1 MKSMLEAIQKY
12 FTKEINILGSV
23 KPRFAWISVWTFSV
37 LFLGLIEVLLAK
49 LISSFGS
56 YALNVLAFGTGG
68 IVFILLMIILF
79 RIIIENRLRGY
90 ILITLLFSA
99 VAFLVEKFFLNNEIF
114 TSFTARTTFVLWLT
128 FLTLFASIFYQKI
141 SKWILLFFPP
151 ILFIGFLISFCFI
164 LIMIPFMIIGWITIL
179 FLGIGILP
187 YTPLMACIA
196 FLVMCYRTTL
206 ELRDN
211 KYYLQYTFSKYL
223 TYAILIFTSI
233 YFIWFHTEWNRGQ
246 FIIRNHFLENK
257 IINSKRSLIDDDFP
271 AWASLGMKLPVNHV
285 SELYLQPESSNREVI
300 FTLFG
305 SDKLFDPFAFIV
317 SNISKKVEIPN
328 EDREHL
334 LRLLFGYT
342 HISLNRLWNGNSL
355 ITTDIETRLQLH
367 TESRTAYTEMK
378 INVYNEANRGQ
389 QEAIYTFKVPEG
401 SVCTNF
407 SLWINGK
414 EEPARLTFLSKEQ
427 TAFNTLE
434 GAERRDTSYVTWME
448 DNIIRVR
455 VFPVAGHNY
464 RSFKIGFVSPLKV
477 LNEQLHYEGFK
488 VEGPLLDSANH
499 KIKSD
504 VFENLDP
511 NLSGKGYTFEKMNSR
526 NPKEIFSNWF
536 AYGKYKEPWSLTINK
551 SSKVSGEFPFSDL
564 KLNVSELKMKEKVF
578 HPDKIYI
585 LINSSLSKKEWKSI
599 YTRLSSIELKSQIIL
614 VTNEWFYSKNKE
626 ENLDFIESQAL
637 PKFNLFPFYKI
648 TNDTDILIITN
659 KEDSSIPFSE
669 LKGSSF
675 FNKNREFF
683 SKNKKN
689 IYVYSLNRELS
700 TYFNSLKDYE
710 LIQDIPNSWDNLLES
725 LLSRKIKLP
734 DQSDENY
741 SIPNSKITIELKKLS
756 TISHITENDL
766 LARLVLY
773 KKIMR
778 ILGKRLSVTNKDATE
793 TNLFQLAET
802 GNIVTPTTSFIVMEN
817 ETDYDKFDT
826 HKNKK
831 NLGVTNPQTD
841 NSKSFSIKHGTVPE
855 PKEWM
860 IAIICV
866 LIIYIWTK
874 FKLRRA

>member
-23 KPRFAWISVWTFSV
+23 KPRFAWIFAWTFSV
-37 LFLGLIEVLLAK
+37 LFLGLTEVLLAK
-49 LISSFGS
+49 LISSFDS
-56 YALNVLAFGTGG
+56 YAMNVLAFGTGG

-79 RIIIENRLRGY
+79 RIFIENRLRGY
-90 ILITLLFSA
+90 ILITLLCSA
-99 VAFLVEKFFLNNEIF
+99 AAFFVEKFFLNNEIF

-151 ILFIGFLISFCFI
+151 ILFIGFLVSFCFL
-164 LIMIPFMIIGWITIL
+164 LIMIPFMLIGWVGFL
-179 FLGIGILP
+179 FLGLGILP

-196 FLVMCYRTTL
+196 FLVMCYRTVL

-223 TYAILIFTSI
+223 TYAILISTSI

-285 SELYLQPESSNREVI
+285 SELYLQPESSNREVL

-305 SDKLFDPFAFIV
+305 SDKLFDPFAFLV

-355 ITTDIETRLQLH
+355 ITTDVETRLQLH
-367 TESRTAYTEMK
+367 PESRTAYTEMK
-378 INVYNEANRGQ
+378 INAYNETNRGQ

-401 SVCTNF
+401 SVCINF

-414 EEPARLTFLSKEQ
+414 EEPARLTSLSKAQ
-427 TAFNTLE
+427 TEDNKIVDVDK
-434 GAERRDTSYVTWME
+434 RDPSYVTWME
-448 DNIIRVR
+448 DNLLRVR
-455 VFPVAGHNY
+455 IFPVAGHNY
-464 RSFKIGFVSPLKV
+464 SSFKIGFVSPLKV
-477 LNEQLHYEGFK
+477 ANEQLHYQGFK

-499 KIKSD
+499 KIESD
-504 VFENLDP
+504 VHENVDL
-511 NLSGKGYTFEKMNSR
+511 NLSGKGYTFEKKNSR
-526 NPKEIFSNWF
+526 ISKETFSKWF
-536 AYGKYKEPWSLTINK
+536 AYGKYRESWALTLDK
-551 SSKVSGEFPFSDL
+551 PYKVNSELLISNL

-585 LINSSLSKKEWKSI
+585 LINSSLSKKEWKGI
-599 YTRLSSIELKSQIIL
+599 YTRLSSRELKSQIIL

-689 IYVYSLNRELS
+689 IFVYSLNKELS

-710 LIQDIPNSWDNLLES
+710 LIQDIPNTWDNLLES

-756 TISHITENDL
+756 TVSPPTGNDL
-766 LARLVLY
+766 LASLVLY

-778 ILGKRLSVTNKDATE
+778 SLGKRLLVADKDATE
-793 TNLFQLAET
+793 TNLFRLAET
-802 GNIVTPTTSFIVMEN
+802 GNIVTPITSFIVLEN
-817 ETDYDKFDT
+817 ETDYNKFGI
-826 HKNKK
+826 HKNKRSLEET
-831 NLGVTNPQTD
+831 NLQTD
-841 NSKSFSIKHGTVPE
+841 NSKSFSIMHGTVPE
-855 PKEWM
+855 PEEWM
-860 IAIICV
+860 IAIICF

-874 FKLRRA
+874 FKLRRP